1 MLPSK
6 IRLADLT
13 GGPAFGMPDWG
24 GAPMLQ
30 VDRTLSSSGIRVAWT
45 GMAKKATAARAAPSP
60 SARKLGAKKPRPR
73 SRALDIAPAAAPPP
87 ITTKAFWPLMDRW
100 AIPDDKALQMLGN
113 RRSLTR
119 TGGRP
124 RFALDADEVRRLG
137 YLGEIGTAL
146 EVMFGEAGP
155 WLKQRASAL
164 PFQGMTPL
172 DYMIARGL
180 PGLAEVHRFLA
191 RWGLSQALGS

>member
-1 MLPSK
+1 
-6 IRLADLT
+6 
-13 GGPAFGMPDWG
+13 
-24 GAPMLQ
+24 
-30 VDRTLSSSGIRVAWT
+30 
-45 GMAKKATAARAAPSP
+45 MAKKATAARVSPSP
-60 SARKLGAKKPRPR
+60 SGRKLPAKKPPPR
-73 SRALDIAPAAAPPP
+73 SKALEIVTVAAPPP

-100 AIPDDKALQMLGN
+100 EVPDDKALRLLGK

-137 YLGEIGTAL
+137 YLREIGTAL

-155 WLKQRASAL
+155 WLKQRASPL

>member
-1 MLPSK
+1 MV
-6 IRLADLT
+6 RNLT
-13 GGPAFGMPDWG
+13 SA
-24 GAPMLQ
+24 
-30 VDRTLSSSGIRVAWT
+30 RVARSPS
-45 GMAKKATAARAAPSP
+45 GRKLALKKAP
-60 SARKLGAKKPRPR
+60 PR
-73 SRALDIAPAAAPPP
+73 SRALEIVPAAAPPP
-87 ITTKAFWPLMDRW
+87 ITTKVFWPLMDRW
-100 AIPDDKALQMLGN
+100 AIPDDKALQLLGR

-137 YLGEIGTAL
+137 YLREIGTAL

-155 WLKQRASAL
+155 WLKQGASAL
-164 PFQGMTPL
+164 PFQGMAPL

-191 RWGLSQALGS
+191 RWGLSQALWS

>member
-1 MLPSK
+1 M
-6 IRLADLT
+6 
-13 GGPAFGMPDWG
+13 
-24 GAPMLQ
+24 
-30 VDRTLSSSGIRVAWT
+30 
-45 GMAKKATAARAAPSP
+45 GMAKKANAARVAHSPPDRKQAAN
-60 SARKLGAKKPRPR
+60 KPPPR
-73 SRALDIAPAAAPPP
+73 SRALEIVSDAAPPP

-100 AIPDDKALQMLGN
+100 AIPDDKALQLLGR

-124 RFALDADEVRRLG
+124 RFALDAEEVRRLS
-137 YLGEIGTAL
+137 YLREIGTAL